1 MATGEGIRGPRKTR
15 RSMSTADIAIA
26 LAALGGLCEI
36 AGILTVVREIAS
48 DRDRA
53 KRMLSKPRNYTPPE
67 RHYPAK
73 LGSHSFGAGGYGGQG
88 VVASTMR
95 PGTDHQITR
104 LAAELGNGL
113 LAVREMTDEEF
124 DRLEGTLLE
133 EIDTGYNELRADL
146 RDVLES
152 DMKLRLWGVG
162 LLLLGVALST
172 DGSVLGNVG

>member
-1 MATGEGIRGPRKTR
+1 
-15 RSMSTADIAIA
+15 MSTTDTAIV

-48 DRDRA
+48 DRVRA

-73 LGSHSFGAGGYGGQG
+73 LGSHSFGVGGYGGQG
-88 VVASTMR
+88 VVASIMR
-95 PGTDHQITR
+95 PSTDDQITR
-104 LAAELGNGL
+104 LAAEVGNGL
-113 LAVREMTDEEF
+113 LKVKQMADEEL
-124 DRLEGTLLE
+124 DRMEGALLK

-152 DMKLRLWGVG
+152 DVKLRLWGVG

-172 DGSVLGNVG
+172 AGSVLGNVG

>member
-1 MATGEGIRGPRKTR
+1 MFTT
-15 RSMSTADIAIA
+15 DLAIV

-73 LGSHSFGAGGYGGQG
+73 LGNHSFGVSGYGGQG

-95 PGTDHQITR
+95 PSIDNQITR
-104 LAAELGNGL
+104 LAAEVGNGL
-113 LAVREMTDEEF
+113 VKVKQLTDEEL
-124 DRLEGTLLE
+124 DRLEGTLLK
-133 EIDTGYNELRADL
+133 EIDMGYNELRADL

-152 DMKLRLWGVG
+152 DVKLRLWGVG

-172 DGSVLGNVG
+172 AGSVLGNVG